1 MPPVCDT
8 ACCRRLGQLLSPP
21 FFKALADPN
30 RITLLIRLADC
41 SRACTVSEIASCCQ
55 VDLSVVSRHL
65 ALLRA
70 AGILHAEKRGKQVYY
85 SVRCDAI
92 VRTLRDTADC
102 LERCC
107 PPTRLTPA
115 THPTP
120 PQRASRSK
128 RRPHATRSKGAR

>member
-1 MPPVCDT
+1 MSKRLPPVCDT
-8 ACCRRLGQLLSPP
+8 ACCRRLRQLLSPP

-41 SRACTVSEIASCCQ
+41 SRPCTVSEIASCCE

-70 AGILHAEKRGKQVYY
+70 AGILDAEKRGKQVYY
-85 SVRCDAI
+85 SVRSDEL
-92 VRTLRDTADC
+92 VRTFRDAADC

-107 PPTRLTPA
+107 PPTRHT
-115 THPTP
+115 
-120 PQRASRSK
+120 RRSI
-128 RRPHATRSKGAR
+128 RRPRATRSKGT

>member
-8 ACCRRLGQLLSPP
+8 ACCRRLDQLLSPP
-21 FFKALADPN
+21 LFKALADPN

-85 SVRCDAI
+85 SARCDAL

-107 PPTRLTPA
+107 
-115 THPTP
+115 TP
-120 PQRASRSK
+120 P
-128 RRPHATRSKGAR
+128 PPPP

>member
-8 ACCRRLGQLLSPP
+8 ACCRRLGRLLSPR

-85 SVRCDAI
+85 SARCDEL

-107 PPTRLTPA
+107 TPPPPPPPPPPTPS
-115 THPTP
+115 
-120 PQRASRSK
+120 QRASRSK
-128 RRPHATRSKGAR
+128 RRPHATRSKGTK